1 MSSDFVMTTRLIWKR
16 AWPLA
21 LGVVAAF
28 VLFPYVVLK
37 VIAVAEE
44 FEGRVHVD
52 IFKFGFLFAFYM
64 LLSSFAFLGISVAM
78 TIGFQ
83 KYFLRLPI
91 PSRTIAS
98 GIMFTAVTL
107 FLSMQLLTNGF
118 YRLLFFDQNW
128 LSDYWPLTAT
138 LMFLVTLTLVG
149 YAVFWL
155 MQAPSLT
162 RLCASVSFIAGML
175 VWFFARFYPDGF
187 SGAVVPWNRVT
198 PGEGAAMLGV
208 SLGAWYLGTAA
219 FAQIRSGRSL
229 PSPAWERMKQWW
241 NTLAVGASSDRET
254 DPHTQ
259 TAIATLKQVHW
270 RDSCRSGVL
279 IGVVLAGV
287 TFFYNLAAFFVWAK
301 PDEFLG
307 PLTYLPAFFLT
318 GLFLQFAVGALMIKI
333 GGTLTFK
340 GKQQMKDYW
349 ATVPLTDR
357 ELAAALMENILK
369 AGMLVL
375 LAIVPVGL
383 GGSYLLYA
391 LIQGQGV
398 VSSDWQFLVEH
409 QQVADAIYL
418 IVFVMLFYWSTML
431 NFTAVGWFPR
441 PCFGWWVVLSLAA
454 VYFLSLPASG
464 LPLLRAPVFLLD
476 ACLIWGITVL
486 AFLHAYRSSLIGGK
500 TIWRAA
506 LFYLLLCI
514 AFWNYW
520 DSDLFSDRV
529 LLSALL
535 VFTVLPFATI
545 PLAVSWNRHR

>member
-1 MSSDFVMTTRLIWKR
+1 
-16 AWPLA
+16 
-21 LGVVAAF
+21 
-28 VLFPYVVLK
+28 
-37 VIAVAEE
+37 
-44 FEGRVHVD
+44 
-52 IFKFGFLFAFYM
+52 
-64 LLSSFAFLGISVAM
+64 
-78 TIGFQ
+78 
-83 KYFLRLPI
+83 
-91 PSRTIAS
+91 
-98 GIMFTAVTL
+98 
-107 FLSMQLLTNGF
+107 
-118 YRLLFFDQNW
+118 
-128 LSDYWPLTAT
+128 
-138 LMFLVTLTLVG
+138 
-149 YAVFWL
+149 
-155 MQAPSLT
+155 
-162 RLCASVSFIAGML
+162 
-175 VWFFARFYPDGF
+175 
-187 SGAVVPWNRVT
+187 
-198 PGEGAAMLGV
+198 
-208 SLGAWYLGTAA
+208 
-219 FAQIRSGRSL
+219 
-229 PSPAWERMKQWW
+229 
-241 NTLAVGASSDRET
+241 
-254 DPHTQ
+254 
-259 TAIATLKQVHW
+259 
-270 RDSCRSGVL
+270 
-279 IGVVLAGV
+279 V

-431 NFTAVGWFPR
+431 NFSAVGWFPR